1 MHISKE
7 INVNQLKA
15 ILGKEYGEIR
25 VISKIE
31 VADINQQ
38 FDPKEITVGF
48 GGGLNIYFEVYGR
61 DDGRKEV
68 VK

>member
-1 MHISKE
+1 LYISKE

-15 ILGKEYGEIR
+15 ILDKEYGEIR

-31 VADINQQ
+31 VADVNQQ

-48 GGGLNIYFEVYGR
+48 GGVLNIYFEVGGEMGIR
-61 DDGRKEV
+61 R
-68 VK
+68 